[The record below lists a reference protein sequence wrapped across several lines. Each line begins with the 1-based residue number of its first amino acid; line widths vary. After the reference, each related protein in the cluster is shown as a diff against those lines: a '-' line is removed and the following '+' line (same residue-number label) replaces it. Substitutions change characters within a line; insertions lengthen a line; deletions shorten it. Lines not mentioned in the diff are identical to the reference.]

1 MAHSFAFKSVSRA
14 SGMAFVSRKENLED
28 KNMNLL
34 KNKPLL
40 RSLLLQGD
48 TLNTVNGGTSMSAVN
63 TYRTDNAYVI
73 TLSAP
78 SVSPDSFNVYLEYN
92 SLIIY
97 SLLNTAL
104 ENGEGIAVPMFS
116 KRFTLPVDADLER
129 IEALHEEGKL
139 KVVVPFKAD
148 AEKFKRKIDI
158 RTL

>member
-1 MAHSFAFKSVSRA
+1 
-14 SGMAFVSRKENLED
+14 
-28 KNMNLL
+28 MNLL

-40 RSLLLQGD
+40 RNLLLQGD

-63 TYRTDNAYVI
+63 TYRTDDAYVI

-78 SVSPDSFNVYLEYN
+78 SVSPDNFNVYLEYN

-97 SLLNTAL
+97 SLLSDDMVQE
-104 ENGEGIAVPMFS
+104 ENIVVPMFS
-116 KRFTLPVDADLER
+116 KRFALPVDADLER

-139 KVVVPFKAD
+139 KVVVPFKSD
-148 AEKFKRKIDI
+148 TEKFKRKIDI

>member
-1 MAHSFAFKSVSRA
+1 
-14 SGMAFVSRKENLED
+14 
-28 KNMNLL
+28 MNLL

-40 RSLLLQGD
+40 RNLLLQGD

-63 TYRTDNAYVI
+63 TYRTDDAYVI

-78 SVSPDSFNVYLEYN
+78 SVSPDNFNVYLEYN

-97 SLLNTAL
+97 SLLSDDMVQE
-104 ENGEGIAVPMFS
+104 ENIVVAMFS
-116 KRFTLPVDADLER
+116 KRFALPVDADLER

-139 KVVVPFKAD
+139 KVVVPFKSD
-148 AEKFKRKIDI
+148 TEKFKRKIDI

>member
-1 MAHSFAFKSVSRA
+1 
-14 SGMAFVSRKENLED
+14 
-28 KNMNLL
+28 MNLL

-63 TYRTDNAYVI
+63 TYRTDDAYVI

-78 SVSPDSFNVYLEYN
+78 SVSPDNFNVYLEYN

-97 SLLNTAL
+97 SLLCNDML
-104 ENGEGIAVPMFS
+104 QEESNIAVPMFS

-139 KVVVPFKAD
+139 KVVVPFKSD
-148 AEKFKRKIDI
+148 TEKFKRKIDI